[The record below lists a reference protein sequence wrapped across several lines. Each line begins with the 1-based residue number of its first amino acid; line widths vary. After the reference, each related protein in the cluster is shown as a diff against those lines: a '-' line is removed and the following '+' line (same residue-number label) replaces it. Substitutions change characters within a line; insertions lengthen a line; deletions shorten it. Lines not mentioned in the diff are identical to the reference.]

1 MYICN
6 SCRLDGM
13 AECEENT
20 VQAGDAAN
28 GLSGCGYD
36 TVSARLPRLYA
47 QDQKYSSGFCPN
59 CALEK
64 GTMFPELVSEY

>member
-6 SCRLDGM
+6 SCRINGT
-13 AECEENT
+13 AGCEDE
-20 VQAGDAAN
+20 VVSAGEVSS
-28 GLSGCGYD
+28 GLSVCGYE
-36 TVSARLPRLYA
+36 TAKARLPRLIA
-47 QDQKYSSGFCPN
+47 ADQRYSSGFCPN